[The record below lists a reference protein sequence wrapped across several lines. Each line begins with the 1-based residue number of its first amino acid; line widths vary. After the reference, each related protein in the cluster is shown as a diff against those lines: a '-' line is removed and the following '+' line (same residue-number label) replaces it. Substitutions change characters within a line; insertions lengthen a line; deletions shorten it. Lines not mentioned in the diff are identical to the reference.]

1 MKYVI
6 NISSTTPATLN
17 LWQITEDINIMKFK
31 KLIATS
37 LATLSLLGT
46 TVTTVNAGDKG
57 SWIKVTA
64 ASPLYNKK
72 GKKIYLGHGKRR
84 ALSKVRKGDVFVIL
98 GTKKIKSKKYYHIY
112 KNGFLRVSSAKI
124 INEINRK
131 QKIKWP
137 TPTWQSKHLVD
148 TSGDIYEQI
157 KKAYDLHGDDRSEA
171 FKEIAFEKQMLN
183 TKTGEIFGGLEPFES
198 IIKTDYYNHMEAVT
212 GKPFTDDT
220 LH

>member
-1 MKYVI
+1 M
-6 NISSTTPATLN
+6 TLN
-17 LWQITEDINIMKFK
+17 LWQIWEGINIMKFK

-46 TVTTVNAGDKG
+46 TVTTVNAADKG

-84 ALSKVRKGDVFVIL
+84 ALSKVRKGDVYVIL

-124 INEINRK
+124 INEINKK

-148 TSGDIYEQI
+148 TNGDIYEQI
-157 KKAYDLHGDDRSEA
+157 KKAYELQGDDRVEA
-171 FKEIAFEKQMLN
+171 IKEIAHEKQMLD
-183 TKTGEIFGGLEPFES
+183 TITGEILGGQEDFES
-198 IIKTDYYNHMEAVT
+198 KIKNEYYDHMEAVT
-212 GKPFTDDT
+212 GKPYTDDT
-220 LH
+220 LQ

>member
-1 MKYVI
+1 MAIWEGV
-6 NISSTTPATLN
+6 
-17 LWQITEDINIMKFK
+17 NIMKFK

-46 TVTTVNAGDKG
+46 TVTTVNAADKG

-84 ALSKVRKGDVFVIL
+84 VLSKVRKGDVYVIL

-112 KNGFLRVSSAKI
+112 KNGFLRTSSAKV
-124 INEINRK
+124 INEINKK

-157 KKAYDLHGDDRSEA
+157 KKAYELQGDDRVEA
-171 FKEIAFEKQMLN
+171 IKEIAHEKQMLD
-183 TKTGEIFGGLEPFES
+183 TITGEILGGQEDFES
-198 IIKTDYYNHMEAVT
+198 KIKNEYYDHMEAVT

>member
-1 MKYVI
+1 M
-6 NISSTTPATLN
+6 ADFDR
-17 LWQITEDINIMKFK
+17 QIIMKFK

-46 TVTTVNAGDKG
+46 TVTTVNAADKG

-98 GTKKIKSKKYYHIY
+98 GTKKIKRKKYYHIY
-112 KNGFLRVSSAKI
+112 KNGFLRASSAKI
-124 INEINRK
+124 INEINK
-131 QKIKWP
+131 NQKIKWP

-157 KKAYDLHGDDRSEA
+157 KKAYELQGDDRVEA
-171 FKEIAFEKQMLN
+171 IKEIAHEKQMLD
-183 TKTGEIFGGLEPFES
+183 TITGEILGGQEDFES
-198 IIKTDYYNHMEAVT
+198 KIKNEYYDHMEAVT
-212 GKPFTDDT
+212 GKPYTDDT